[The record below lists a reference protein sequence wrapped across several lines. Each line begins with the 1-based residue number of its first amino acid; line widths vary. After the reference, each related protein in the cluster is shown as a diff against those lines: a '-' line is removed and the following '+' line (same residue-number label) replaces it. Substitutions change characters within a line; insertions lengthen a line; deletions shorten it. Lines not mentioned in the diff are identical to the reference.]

1 MSFECQFWGKAFK
14 REKTLA
20 VHLCEQKRRHINR
33 DDKYVR
39 LGFLA
44 YNRFYEITQG
54 SKTQKT
60 YEHFAKSNYY
70 TGFTKFGRHMLEINA
85 IDPEKFIDFVIT
97 ASIPLDSWC
106 KDSVYESYIREL
118 NKKETAERAVERGI
132 LLMEQW
138 GREHD
143 RPFNVFFREISR
155 PRLIHWIKSGRISPW
170 IIFNCDSG
178 DAAIASMTD
187 NEHHMINEYL
197 EPTFWTRKFSTRKE
211 DVEFVQMV
219 LKEAGL

>member
-1 MSFECQFWGKAFK
+1 MSFECQFCKKTFT

-20 VHLCEQKRRHINR
+20 VHLCEQKRRYINR

-54 SKTQKT
+54 LKTQKT
-60 YEHFAKSNYY
+60 YEQFSKSNYY
-70 TGFTKFGRHMLEINA
+70 TAFTKFGRHILDINA

-178 DAAIASMTD
+178 DAAIAAMTD
-187 NEHHMINEYL
+187 HEHHMINEYL
-197 EPTFWTRKFSTRKE
+197 EPTFWTRKFSTRQE
-211 DVEFVQMV
+211 DVGFVQMV